1 MNFEIQYE
9 IEDDGRWIAEI
20 EAIPGVLAYGSN
32 KEEASTKVIS
42 LALKVLSERIESENK
57 LTEYSNINFAFAWV
71 TGIV

>member
-57 LTEYSNINFAFAWV
+57 ITEYSNINFAF
-71 TGIV
+71 T